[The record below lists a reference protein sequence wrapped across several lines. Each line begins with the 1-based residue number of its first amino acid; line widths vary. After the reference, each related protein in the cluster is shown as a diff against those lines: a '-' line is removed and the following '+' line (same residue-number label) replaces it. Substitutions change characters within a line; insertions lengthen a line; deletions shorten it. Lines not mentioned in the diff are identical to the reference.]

1 MIGCLSSGQ
10 SESEVT
16 VAVSVVGARFSNK
29 SVGTTVV
36 GYHLPKQVCSVN
48 IKFYNFKMGID
59 INSFKTEQEQITN
72 HINHTQKINFM
83 KHYNELLALK
93 VMNRDLSKM
102 LRIQNGEELNKHYQA
117 SQEIIKN
124 VFKQK

>member
-1 MIGCLSSGQ
+1 
-10 SESEVT
+10 
-16 VAVSVVGARFSNK
+16 
-29 SVGTTVV
+29 
-36 GYHLPKQVCSVN
+36 
-48 IKFYNFKMGID
+48 MGID
-59 INSFKTEQEQITN
+59 IDSFKTEQEQITN